1 MLNLISFRL
10 LLPIKNQSVA
20 KTFNVLG
27 KVMLSIL
34 VQPVNNQFGAS
45 STPSGTTTL
54 LIALQLSCLNASNEI
69 DLTLYPSISAG
80 IITFSLLPLYLVIVA
95 TPSSTV
101 YSYSFVVSAF
111 TPTIAVPTSKI
122 ATRINAHIFFVMP
135 LNFIINTSF
144 TYV

>member
-1 MLNLISFRL
+1 M
-10 LLPIKNQSVA
+10 
-20 KTFNVLG
+20 
-27 KVMLSIL
+27 
-34 VQPVNNQFGAS
+34 QPVNNQLETS
-45 STPSGTTTL
+45 STPSGTTTF
-54 LIALQLSCLNASNEI
+54 LITLQLSCLNASKEI
-69 DLTLYPSISAG
+69 DLTLYPLISEG
-80 IITFSLLPLYLVIVA
+80 ITTFSLLPIYFVIVA

-144 TYV
+144 TYF